1 MITVQN
7 ATPAMFDDVHA
18 LLRGFHNSSMGKED
32 WRRMLFQYPWP
43 AEDDNRGYVL
53 LDGARVV
60 GFIGTIFS
68 TRELHGRKERF
79 CNLSSWIVLEPYR
92 ARSLSLLAPIT
103 RLGSHTIVCATPSP
117 TTHRLFVRTGHRTL
131 EDRVMLIPP
140 LATWPELSS
149 LRRATMTTDDAEV
162 RAELTGEARR
172 CFDDHRGSIGAS
184 LLLRR
189 DGQTCW
195 ATATLKRRSGFRFAF
210 IQHLSYP
217 KLFWECLP
225 LAKLGFLK
233 ALRAPTLAVDARFA
247 TGHHVPFSLSWRLT
261 TPRLYRPA
269 REDIRPEQV
278 DGLYS
283 ELMGLRA

>member
-7 ATPAMFDDVHA
+7 ATPSMFEDVHA
-18 LLRGFHNSSMGKED
+18 ILREFHNPSMGKED

-60 GFIGTIFS
+60 GFLGTIFS
-68 TRELHGRKERF
+68 TREIHGRKERF

-92 ARSLSLLAPIT
+92 ARSLSLLAPII
-103 RLGSHTIVCATPSP
+103 RLGSHTIVSATPSP
-117 TTHRLFVRTGHRTL
+117 ATHRLFVRTGHRTL

-140 LATWPELSS
+140 LATWPELGS
-149 LRRATMTTDDAEV
+149 LPRATMTTDDAEV

-172 CFDDHRGSIGAS
+172 CFDDHRGTIGAS

-189 DGQTCW
+189 DGRTCW

-247 TGHHVPFSLSWRLT
+247 TGYHVPFSLSWRLT

-269 REDIRPEQV
+269 REDIRPELV

-283 ELMGLRA
+283 ELMGLRS

>member
-18 LLRGFHNSSMGKED
+18 LLREFHNPSMGKED

-60 GFIGTIFS
+60 GFLGTIFS

-92 ARSLSLLAPIT
+92 ARSLSLLMPII
-103 RLGSHTIVCATPSP
+103 RLGSHTIVSAT
-117 TTHRLFVRTGHRTL
+117 
-131 EDRVMLIPP
+131 
-140 LATWPELSS
+140 LATRSELRS
-149 LRRATMTTDDAEV
+149 LRRATMTTDDGEV
-162 RAELTGEARR
+162 RAELTGESRR

-184 LLLRR
+184 ILLRR

-195 ATATLKRRSGFRFAF
+195 ATATLKRRSGLRFAF
-210 IQHLSYP
+210 IQHLSHP
-217 KLFWECLP
+217 ELFWECLP

-233 ALRAPTLAVDARFA
+233 ALRAPALAVDARFA
-247 TGHHVPFSLSWRLT
+247 AGHHVPFSLSWRLT

-283 ELMGLRA
+283 ELMGLRT